1 MSRTKIVQLLIF
13 GFLVL
18 AFTGGCRVPQASR
31 AVKIVAN
38 EADEIALAAAKA
50 AQAAQAAKEAQQLA
64 KSTQNTEKLIQLL
77 NQADEAAQQAKQAAD
92 EAQRLQQTIDDVQ
105 LQPQVAADVQRAQES
120 AENARYSQAQI
131 DEAVY
136 KLQAFRFRASVDN
149 IASDIIS
156 DTYQINEGTDQQWV
170 RKATDVIKASFC
182 DAFIDTLRDHELPSP
197 EEVEKMLLEHIV
209 EVALDLPDADLP
221 YVAGNIISEVN
232 SVRNGKPND
241 ELDGIKDACE
251 AVLEQ

>member
-1 MSRTKIVQLLIF
+1 MSHTKVVQLLIF

-18 AFTGGCRVPQASR
+18 AFTSGCRGPQPSR

-38 EADEIALAAAKA
+38 QADEIGLAAAKA

-64 KSTQNTEKLIQLL
+64 KSTQNTEELMRLL
-77 NQADEAAQQAKQAAD
+77 NQADKAAQQAKQAAD
-92 EAQRLQQTIDDVQ
+92 EAQRLQQTIDDFQ
-105 LQPQVAADVQRAQES
+105 LQRQVAADVKRAQES

-136 KLQAFRFRASVDN
+136 RLRAFTFRASVDN

-156 DTYQINEGTDQQWV
+156 NTYQINEGTDQEWV

-197 EEVEKMLLEHIV
+197 EEVEKMVLEHIV
-209 EVALDLPDADLP
+209 EVALNLPDADLP
-221 YVAGNIISEVN
+221 YVAGSIISEVD
-232 SVRNGKPND
+232 SVWNGKSND